1 MMTKGKEVAV
11 ILKERVYQGRVFIL
25 PGLIKA
31 GIIVA
36 VYDRALRVKYTD
48 AEGNIVSHTFTRR
61 INGLYLYDLDRYD
74 ELTGFLFCHSL
85 AASND
90 GRRLLSPKTAFR
102 RALRTGRFEVI

>member
-11 ILKERVYQGRVFIL
+11 ILKERVYQGRVS
-25 PGLIKA
+25 GLIKA

-36 VYDRALRVKYTD
+36 VYDRALRVKYKD

-61 INGLYLYDLDRYD
+61 INGKYLYDLDRYD

-102 RALRTGRFEVI
+102 RALRTGLFEVI